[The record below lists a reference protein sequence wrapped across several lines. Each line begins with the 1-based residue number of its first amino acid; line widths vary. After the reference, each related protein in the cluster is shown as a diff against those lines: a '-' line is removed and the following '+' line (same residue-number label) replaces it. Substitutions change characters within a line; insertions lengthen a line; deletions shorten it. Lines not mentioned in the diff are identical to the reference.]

1 EPRQSVLQTVAWQ
14 NNSDNYFPHNRNR
27 FERGRLS
34 REDSSV
40 NHEDELY
47 NRESQL
53 QYNTFSQPSQRRRNC
68 SRQNFLGDSGQENID
83 EQTFQNESRYPI
95 LCQNNNELSISS
107 SINIGRIVNTWNLAF
122 PKDERDPEQFIM
134 LLEDHLQTYGIN
146 KNLFVPCLSRIF
158 TGGHR
163 AWYML
168 NKRNWRTWEDFT
180 RAFRYQWSVK
190 KSDGDLFLE
199 LNELNLDK
207 GETLAELTCR
217 ARLIFERMMYPPTF
231 KEQLKQI
238 LVKFNPRLTFEL
250 MNLPLHNYEE
260 FLHYVSERSYLFRRS
275 GEINKN
281 TRFKTERTDLK
292 YLQDETDI
300 AEKNHIQTEIY
311 NIANDDEITAEL
323 NAMEQRSFRSNT

>member
-1 EPRQSVLQTVAWQ
+1 
-14 NNSDNYFPHNRNR
+14 
-27 FERGRLS
+27 
-34 REDSSV
+34 
-40 NHEDELY
+40 
-47 NRESQL
+47 
-53 QYNTFSQPSQRRRNC
+53 
-68 SRQNFLGDSGQENID
+68 DSGQENID
-83 EQTFQNESRYPI
+83 EQTSQNESRYPI

-107 SINIGRIVNTWNLAF
+107 N
-122 PKDERDPEQFIM
+122 
-134 LLEDHLQTYGIN
+134 
-146 KNLFVPCLSRIF
+146 
-158 TGGHR
+158 
-163 AWYML
+163 
-168 NKRNWRTWEDFT
+168 
-180 RAFRYQWSVK
+180 
-190 KSDGDLFLE
+190 
-199 LNELNLDK
+199 K

-323 NAMEQRSFRSNT
+323 NAMEQRSFRSNTVDSNKQSASKPMVRQRLKNNLTNYKSKSNEN